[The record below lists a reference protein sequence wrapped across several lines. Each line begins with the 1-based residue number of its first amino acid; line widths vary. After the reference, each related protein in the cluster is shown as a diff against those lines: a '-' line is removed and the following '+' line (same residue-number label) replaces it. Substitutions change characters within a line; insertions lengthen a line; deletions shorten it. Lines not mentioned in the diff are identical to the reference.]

1 MNENNINRTY
11 IKKGLIAIFV
21 FVALIL
27 LGLSI
32 LRSTWQNDVVDSR
45 AIQSANGIETTE
57 KVSIGGIDQYL
68 NIRGTDTNNPV
79 ILFVHG
85 GPGNVMMPFSHAF
98 QNEWETHFTVV
109 QWDQRN
115 AGKTY
120 FANDKA
126 LVAKTMSVDRMVKD
140 LIDVTQYLRSRLSR
154 EKIFLVAHSWGSVI
168 GTMAVK
174 QRPELYQA
182 YLGTGQVVAPWEADT
197 YNYEKVLEIANAKNN
212 LEAISELK
220 TISPFPNRNMKGFDV
235 LGKWVEEFGG
245 FYYGEENVALTMI
258 KLLLRS
264 PDYSLRE
271 LSYFFNMPPKEWF
284 EEVMYSID
292 LNTLGY
298 DFEVPMIYVMGE
310 QELITPYPLVENYF
324 KKIRSP
330 YKKLVLF
337 GDSAHMPMLSQPNK
351 FADVIKTELLP
362 LASTKKK
369 PKERIAL

>member
-1 MNENNINRTY
+1 MKDNNINRNY
-11 IKKGLIAIFV
+11 VKKGLIAIFV

-27 LGLSI
+27 LGLSVI
-32 LRSTWQNDVVDSR
+32 RSNWKNDVVNSR

-68 NIRGTDTNNPV
+68 NIRGTDKNNPV

-98 QNEWETHFTVV
+98 QNEWETDFTVV

-120 FANDKA
+120 FANDRA

-140 LIDVTQYLRSRLSR
+140 LLEVTQYLRLRLNR
-154 EKIFLVAHSWGSVI
+154 EKIFLVAHSWGSVM
-168 GTMAVK
+168 GTIAVK

-182 YLGTGQVVAPWEADT
+182 YLGTGQVVAPWEADK
-197 YNYEKVLEIANAKNN
+197 YNYAKILEIANAKNN
-212 LEAISELK
+212 QEAISELK
-220 TISPFPNRNMKGFDV
+220 TISPFPNRNMEGLDV
-235 LGKWVEEFGG
+235 LGKWVDEFGG

-258 KLLLRS
+258 GLLLRS
-264 PDYSLRE
+264 PDYSLKE
-271 LSYFFNMPPKEWF
+271 LSYFFSMPPKEWF

-310 QELITPYPLVENYF
+310 QELITPYPIVENYF

-330 YKKLVLF
+330 YKKLVSF
-337 GDSAHMPMLSQPNK
+337 GNSAHMPMLSQPNK
-351 FADVIKTELLP
+351 FAEVLKTELLP
-362 LASTKKK
+362 LASMEKKA
-369 PKERIAL
+369 KERIAL